1 MAKQTS
7 LSLASHVSSPSIA
20 RAAARGFLTGCNLDQ
35 LIEDTSLLV
44 SELVTNAVLHGGS
57 DIDLRMAADE
67 TTLRVEV
74 FDTSERL
81 AAVRNPGTDDEFGRG
96 LHLVDALAKH
106 WGSDRCA
113 GGKVTWF
120 SLNAVTQHQLG
131 TH

>member
-1 MAKQTS
+1 MPKQTS
-7 LSLASHVSSPSIA
+7 LSLASHASSPSIA

-35 LIEDTSLLV
+35 LMEDTSLLV

-57 DIDLRMAADE
+57 DIELRMAADE

-74 FDTSERL
+74 FDTSERV
-81 AAVRNPGTDDEFGRG
+81 AAVRIPRTDDEFGRG
-96 LHLVDALAKH
+96 LHLVDALAKD

-120 SLNAVTQHQLG
+120 SLNAVAQHRYG
-131 TH
+131 AY